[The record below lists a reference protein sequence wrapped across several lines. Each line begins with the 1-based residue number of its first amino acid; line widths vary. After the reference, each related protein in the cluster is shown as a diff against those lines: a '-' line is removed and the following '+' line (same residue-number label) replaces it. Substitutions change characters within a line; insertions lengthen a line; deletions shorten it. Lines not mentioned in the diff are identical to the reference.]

1 MCLAARTQRNMCFR
15 CLQAERSPS
24 IASLLSF
31 LISIILS
38 APRIAFV
45 CEWVRELPVRR
56 PRWMQKKTQQK
67 AKKKSRHG
75 AFFAMRS
82 KKASFPPDASESLSC
97 SPAKCADEN
106 AKEENEKLQNSNQL
120 ISGSFYLSLSLHP
133 LRLRAHT
140 FRPKGTVWE
149 IFCI

>member
-1 MCLAARTQRNMCFR
+1 MHFYVPRSKNAAQHVLSMPSSRKISVDSF
-15 CLQAERSPS
+15 SPF
-24 IASLLSF
+24 LSY
-31 LISIILS
+31 INYIVSS
-38 APRIAFV
+38 AHRV
-45 CEWVRELPVRR
+45 CVRVSARVTSAAAP
-56 PRWMQKKTQQK
+56 MDAKKTQQK

-140 FRPKGTVWE
+140 FRPKGTV
-149 IFCI
+149 